1 VAQAEQVMRRIDQS
15 DQAERLARAIVA
27 DIQLYNAQDISRAR
41 ASGTSLSIALRE
53 PIAEGRVLF
62 LSRVAPSLEPVFD
75 RVLAER
81 LAGPINA
88 PPPGT

>member
-1 VAQAEQVMRRIDQS
+1 MRRIDQP

-27 DIQLYNAQDISRAR
+27 DIQLYNAGEITRAR

-53 PIAEGRVLF
+53 PIAEGRKEF
-62 LSRVAPSLEPVFD
+62 LSRASPSFEPIFD